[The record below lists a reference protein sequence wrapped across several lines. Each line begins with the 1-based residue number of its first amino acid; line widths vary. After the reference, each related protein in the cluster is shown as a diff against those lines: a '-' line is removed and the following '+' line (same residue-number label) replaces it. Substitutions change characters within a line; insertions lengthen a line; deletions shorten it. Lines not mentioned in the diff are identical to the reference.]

1 MLTFF
6 LVSGGSLW
14 LFSEFFLSLLEKM
27 QTQEILRM
35 LQLPELADLGQFFR
49 SLSATTLVSMGAL
62 AAILAYWFT
71 HRPKAL
77 KPPCNLLMQSEEVE
91 DSGGA
96 RRSVIGDSPELFTH
110 YYDDARTMY
119 EVFHRGLR
127 ISGNGPCLG
136 FRNPKQP
143 YQWLSYQEV
152 ADRAEF
158 LGSGLLQHNCKPCTD
173 QFIGVFAQ
181 NRPEWII
188 AELACYT
195 YSMVVVPLYDTL
207 GPGAVRYIINTADI
221 STVIVDKPQKAVVL
235 LEHVERKETPG
246 LKLIILMEPFEEAL
260 KDRGQECGVVIKSMQ
275 DVEDCGQQNHCD
287 PVPPKPS
294 DLSIV
299 CFTSG
304 TTGNPKGAMLT
315 HGNVV
320 ADFSGFLK
328 VTEDDVLISFLPL
341 AHMFERVI
349 QSVVYCHGGRVG
361 FFQGDIRLLSDDMK
375 ALHPTIFP
383 VVPRLLNRMY
393 DKIFS
398 QADTPLKRWLLEF
411 AAKRKQ
417 AEVRSGIIRND
428 SIWDELFF
436 HKIQASLGGC
446 VRMIV
451 TGAAPASPTVL
462 GFLRAALGCQVY
474 EGYGQT
480 ECTAGCTFTTPGDWT
495 SGHVGAPLPC
505 NHIKLVDVEEL
516 NYWTSKGEGEICVR
530 GPNVFKGY
538 LKDPERTKEALDDD
552 GWLHTGD
559 IGKWLPSF
567 EDSEVLRLELSEEL
581 WQEAQTDAGV
591 ATEEINDSHLKG
603 HCQWKWGH
611 GCIQGLSQRRE
622 TNLFTSEI
630 QRDTGTLK
638 IIDRKKHIFKLAQ
651 GEYVAPEMIENIYIR
666 SEPVAQVY
674 VHGDSLK
681 AFLVG
686 IVVPDAE
693 VMPSWAQKRG
703 IEGTYAELCTNK
715 ELKKA
720 ILEDMVRLGQ
730 ESGLHSFEQV
740 KAIHIHSDMFSV
752 QNGLLTPTLKAKRP
766 ELREYFKKQI
776 EELYSTSM

>member
-1 MLTFF
+1 
-6 LVSGGSLW
+6 
-14 LFSEFFLSLLEKM
+14 M
-27 QTQEILRM
+27 QTQEILRI
-35 LQLPELADLGQFFR
+35 LRLPELGDLGQFFR
-49 SLSATTLVSMGAL
+49 SLSATTL
-62 AAILAYWFT
+62 
-71 HRPKAL
+71 
-77 KPPCNLLMQSEEVE
+77 

-96 RRSVIGDSPELFTH
+96 RRSVIGGSPQLLTH

-119 EVFHRGLR
+119 QVFRRGLS

-136 FRNPKQP
+136 FRKPKQP

-152 ADRAEF
+152 ANRAEF
-158 LGSGLLQHNCKPCTD
+158 LGSGLLQHNCKASTD

-207 GPGAVRYIINTADI
+207 GPGAIRYIINTADI
-221 STVIVDKPQKAVVL
+221 STVIVDKPQKAVLL
-235 LEHVERKETPG
+235 LEHVERKDTPG

-260 KDRGQECGVVIKSMQ
+260 KERGQKCGVVIKPMQ
-275 DVEDCGQQNHCD
+275 AVEDCGQANHHA
-287 PVPPKPS
+287 PMPPQPD

-328 VTEDDVLISFLPL
+328 VTE
-341 AHMFERVI
+341 
-349 QSVVYCHGGRVG
+349 
-361 FFQGDIRLLSDDMK
+361 GDIRLLSDDMK
-375 ALHPTIFP
+375 ALHFFIC
-383 VVPRLLNRMY
+383 
-393 DKIFS
+393 IFS

-411 AAKRKQ
+411 AARRKQ
-417 AEVRSGIIRND
+417 AEVRSGIIRNN

-436 HKIQASLGGC
+436 NKIQASLGGH

-516 NYWTSKGEGEICVR
+516 NYWTCKGEGEICVR

-538 LKDPERTKEALDDD
+538 LKDQDRTKEALDSD

-559 IGKWLPSF
+559 IGKWLP
-567 EDSEVLRLELSEEL
+567 E
-581 WQEAQTDAGV
+581 
-591 ATEEINDSHLKG
+591 
-603 HCQWKWGH
+603 
-611 GCIQGLSQRRE
+611 
-622 TNLFTSEI
+622 
-630 QRDTGTLK
+630 GTLK

-651 GEYVAPEMIENIYIR
+651 GEYVAPEKIENIYIR
-666 SEPVAQVY
+666 SEPVAQIY

-686 IVVPDAE
+686 IVVPDPE
-693 VMPSWAQKRG
+693 VMPCWALKRG
-703 IEGTYAELCTNK
+703 IEGLYTDLCINK

-720 ILEDMVRLGQ
+720 ILEDMVRLGK
-730 ESGLHSFEQV
+730 ESGLHSFEQ
-740 KAIHIHSDMFSV
+740 
-752 QNGLLTPTLKAKRP
+752 
-766 ELREYFKKQI
+766 
-776 EELYSTSM
+776 

>member
-1 MLTFF
+1 MNASSGRPSHELMPARGEEAFPAAEF
-6 LVSGGSLW
+6 AVSLV
-14 LFSEFFLSLLEKM
+14 EKM
-27 QTQEILRM
+27 QAQEILRS
-35 LQLPELADLGQFFR
+35 LRLPEFDDLSQFFR
-49 SLSATTLVSMGAL
+49 NLPATALVGIGAF
-62 AAILAYWFT
+62 AAVVAYWFAS
-71 HRPKAL
+71 RPRAV
-77 KPPCNLLMQSEEVE
+77 KPPCDLRMQSEEVE
-91 DSGGA
+91 GLDGA
-96 RRSVIGDSPELFTH
+96 RRSVIGDSSQLLTH

-119 EVFHRGLR
+119 EVFRRGFS
-127 ISGNGPCLG
+127 ISENGPCLG
-136 FRNPKQP
+136 FRKPKQP
-143 YQWLSYQEV
+143 YQWLSYKEV
-152 ADRAEF
+152 AERAEA
-158 LGSGLLQHNCKPCTD
+158 LGSGLLQQGCKPSTK

-188 AELACYT
+188 SELACYT

-207 GPGAVRYIINTADI
+207 GPGAIRYIVNTADI
-221 STVIVDKPQKAVVL
+221 STVICDKPEKARTL
-235 LEHVERKETPG
+235 LDHVERRETPG
-246 LKLIILMEPFEEAL
+246 LNSIILMDPFEKEL
-260 KDRGQECGVVIKSMQ
+260 TERGRRCGVRIQTMQ
-275 DVEDCGQQNHCD
+275 EVEDCGRESRHV
-287 PVPPKPS
+287 PVPPRPE

-328 VTEDDVLISFLPL
+328 VTESQWSPTCEDVHISYLPL
-341 AHMFERVI
+341 AHMFERMV
-349 QSVVYCHGGRVG
+349 QSVVYCHGGRIG

-375 ALHPTIFP
+375 ALRPTIFP

-398 QADTPLKRWLLEF
+398 QADTSLKRWVLEF
-411 AAKRKQ
+411 AAKRKK
-417 AEVRSGIIRND
+417 AEVRNGIIRND
-428 SIWDELFF
+428 SLWDKLFF
-436 HKIQASLGGC
+436 NKIQASLGGC

-505 NHIKLVDVEEL
+505 NLIRLKDVEEL
-516 NYWTSKGEGEICVR
+516 NYFASKGEGEICVK

-538 LKDPERTKEALDDD
+538 LKDEEKTTEALDQE

-559 IGKWLPSF
+559 IGKWLP
-567 EDSEVLRLELSEEL
+567 
-581 WQEAQTDAGV
+581 
-591 ATEEINDSHLKG
+591 N
-603 HCQWKWGH
+603 
-611 GCIQGLSQRRE
+611 
-622 TNLFTSEI
+622 
-630 QRDTGTLK
+630 GTLK

-651 GEYVAPEMIENIYIR
+651 GEYIAPEKIENIYIR
-666 SEPVAQVY
+666 SDPVAQIY
-674 VHGDSLK
+674 VHGDSLQ

-686 IVVPDAE
+686 IVVPDSE
-693 VMPSWAQKRG
+693 VMPGWAKKRG
-703 IEGTYAELCTNK
+703 FDGTYAELCKNK
-715 ELKKA
+715 ELQQA
-720 ILEDMVRLGQ
+720 IMEDMVRLGK

-740 KAIHIHSDMFSV
+740 KAIYIHSDMFSV

-766 ELREYFKKQI
+766 ELRDYFKKQI
-776 EELYSTSM
+776 EELYSSISI

>member
-1 MLTFF
+1 
-6 LVSGGSLW
+6 
-14 LFSEFFLSLLEKM
+14 M
-27 QTQEILRM
+27 QTQEILRI
-35 LQLPELADLGQFFR
+35 LRLPELGDLGQFFR
-49 SLSATTLVSMGAL
+49 SLSATTL
-62 AAILAYWFT
+62 
-71 HRPKAL
+71 
-77 KPPCNLLMQSEEVE
+77 

-96 RRSVIGDSPELFTH
+96 RRSVIGSGPQLLTH

-119 EVFHRGLR
+119 QVFRRGLS

-136 FRNPKQP
+136 FRKPKQP

-158 LGSGLLQHNCKPCTD
+158 LGSGLLQHNCKACTD

-188 AELACYT
+188 VELACYT

-207 GPGAVRYIINTADI
+207 GPGAIRYIINTADI
-221 STVIVDKPQKAVVL
+221 STVIVDKPQKAVLL

-246 LKLIILMEPFEEAL
+246 LKLIILMDPFEEAL
-260 KDRGQECGVVIKSMQ
+260 KERGQKCGVVIKSMQ
-275 DVEDCGQQNHCD
+275 AVEDCGQENHQA
-287 PVPPKPS
+287 PVPPQPD

-328 VTEDDVLISFLPL
+328 VTE
-341 AHMFERVI
+341 
-349 QSVVYCHGGRVG
+349 
-361 FFQGDIRLLSDDMK
+361 GDIRLLSDDMK
-375 ALHPTIFP
+375 ALCPTIFP

-398 QADTPLKRWLLEF
+398 QANTPLKRWLLEF

-436 HKIQASLGGC
+436 NKIQASLGGC

-516 NYWTSKGEGEICVR
+516 NYWACKGEGEICVR

-538 LKDPERTKEALDDD
+538 LKDPDRTKEALDSD

-559 IGKWLPSF
+559 IGKWLP
-567 EDSEVLRLELSEEL
+567 
-581 WQEAQTDAGV
+581 A
-591 ATEEINDSHLKG
+591 
-603 HCQWKWGH
+603 
-611 GCIQGLSQRRE
+611 
-622 TNLFTSEI
+622 
-630 QRDTGTLK
+630 GTLK

-651 GEYVAPEMIENIYIR
+651 GEYVAPEKIENIYIR
-666 SEPVAQVY
+666 SQPVAQIY

-686 IVVPDAE
+686 IVVPDPE

-703 IEGTYAELCTNK
+703 IEGTYADLCTNK
-715 ELKKA
+715 DLKKA
-720 ILEDMVRLGQ
+720 ILEDMVRLGK

-776 EELYSTSM
+776 EELYSISM

>member
-1 MLTFF
+1 PGGGFMAS
-6 LVSGGSLW
+6 SGGRWELV
-14 LFSEFFLSLLEKM
+14 LSLLEKM
-27 QTQEILRM
+27 QTHEILR
-35 LQLPELADLGQFFR
+35 LLRLPELGDLGQFFR
-49 SLSATTLVSMGAL
+49 SLPATTLVSVGAL
-62 AAILAYWFT
+62 AAVLAYWLT

-77 KPPCNLLMQSEEVE
+77 QPPCDLLVQSEELE
-91 DSGGA
+91 DGDGA
-96 RRSVIGDSPELFTH
+96 RRSVITRGPQLLTH

-119 EVFHRGLR
+119 QVFRRGLS

-136 FRNPKQP
+136 FRKPKQP

-158 LGSGLLQHNCKPCTD
+158 LGSGLLQHNCKACTD
-173 QFIGVFAQ
+173 QFVGVFAQ

-207 GPGAVRYIINTADI
+207 GPGAIRYIINTADI
-221 STVIVDKPQKAVVL
+221 STVIVDKPQKAALL
-235 LEHVERKETPG
+235 LEHVERRETPG
-246 LKLIILMEPFEEAL
+246 LRLIILMEPFEEAL
-260 KDRGQECGVVIKSMQ
+260 RERGEKSGVAVKSMQ
-275 DVEDCGQQNHCD
+275 AVEDCGQENRRV
-287 PVPPKPS
+287 PVPPRPD

-328 VTEDDVLISFLPL
+328 VTEKVIFPRQDDVLISFLPL

-361 FFQGDIRLLSDDMK
+361 FFQGDIRLLSDDMQ
-375 ALHPTIFP
+375 ALRPTIFP

-398 QADTPLKRWLLEF
+398 QAGTALRRWLLEF
-411 AAKRKQ
+411 AARRKQ

-436 HKIQASLGGC
+436 NKIQASLGGC

-516 NYWTSKGEGEICVR
+516 SYWACRGEGEICVR

-538 LKDPERTKEALDDD
+538 LKDEDRTKEALDSD

-559 IGKWLPSF
+559 IGKWLP
-567 EDSEVLRLELSEEL
+567 
-581 WQEAQTDAGV
+581 
-591 ATEEINDSHLKG
+591 
-603 HCQWKWGH
+603 
-611 GCIQGLSQRRE
+611 
-622 TNLFTSEI
+622 
-630 QRDTGTLK
+630 TGTLK

-651 GEYVAPEMIENIYIR
+651 GEYVAPEKIENIYSR
-666 SEPVAQVY
+666 SQPVAQVY

-686 IVVPDAE
+686 IVVPDPE
-693 VMPSWAQKRG
+693 VLPSWAQKRG
-703 IEGTYAELCTNK
+703 IEGTYAELCTNQDVK
-715 ELKKA
+715 RA
-720 ILEDMVRLGQ
+720 ILDDMVRLGR

-740 KAIHIHSDMFSV
+740 KAIHIHCDMFSV

>member
-1 MLTFF
+1 
-6 LVSGGSLW
+6 
-14 LFSEFFLSLLEKM
+14 M
-27 QTQEILRM
+27 QAQEILRS
-35 LQLPELADLGQFFR
+35 LRLPEFDDLSQFFR
-49 SLSATTLVSMGAL
+49 NLPATALVGIGAF
-62 AAILAYWFT
+62 AAVVAYWFAS
-71 HRPKAL
+71 RPRAV
-77 KPPCNLLMQSEEVE
+77 KPPCDLCMQSEEVE
-91 DSGGA
+91 GLAGA
-96 RRSVIGDSPELFTH
+96 RRSVIGDSPQLLTH

-119 EVFHRGLR
+119 EVFRRGFS
-127 ISGNGPCLG
+127 ISGE
-136 FRNPKQP
+136 
-143 YQWLSYQEV
+143 STV
-152 ADRAEF
+152 AERAEA
-158 LGSGLLQHNCKPCTD
+158 LGSGLLQQGCKPCTK

-188 AELACYT
+188 SELACYT

-207 GPGAVRYIINTADI
+207 GPGAIRYIVNTADI
-221 STVIVDKPQKAVVL
+221 STVICDKPEKARIL
-235 LEHVERKETPG
+235 LDHVERRETPG
-246 LKLIILMEPFEEAL
+246 LRSIILMDPFEKEL
-260 KDRGQECGVVIKSMQ
+260 TERGKRCGVCIQTMQ
-275 DVEDCGQQNHCD
+275 EVE
-287 PVPPKPS
+287 PPRPE

-328 VTEDDVLISFLPL
+328 VTEKVIFPRQDDVLISFLPL

-349 QSVVYCHGGRVG
+349 QSVVYCHGGRIG

-375 ALHPTIFP
+375 ALRPTIFP

-398 QADTPLKRWLLEF
+398 QADTSLKRWILEF
-411 AAKRKQ
+411 AARRKK
-417 AEVRSGIIRND
+417 AEVRNGIIRND
-428 SIWDELFF
+428 SLWDKLFF
-436 HKIQASLGGC
+436 NKIQASLGGC

-505 NHIKLVDVEEL
+505 NLIRLKDVEEL
-516 NYWTSKGEGEICVR
+516 NYFASKGEGEVICVK

-538 LKDPERTKEALDDD
+538 LKDKERTAEALDQE

-559 IGKWLPSF
+559 IGKWLP
-567 EDSEVLRLELSEEL
+567 
-581 WQEAQTDAGV
+581 
-591 ATEEINDSHLKG
+591 N
-603 HCQWKWGH
+603 
-611 GCIQGLSQRRE
+611 
-622 TNLFTSEI
+622 
-630 QRDTGTLK
+630 GTLK

-651 GEYVAPEMIENIYIR
+651 GEYIAPEKIENIYIR
-666 SEPVAQVY
+666 SDPVAQIY
-674 VHGDSLK
+674 VHGDSLQ

-693 VMPSWAQKRG
+693 VMPGWAKKRG
-703 IEGTYAELCTNK
+703 FEGTYAELCKNK
-715 ELKKA
+715 VC
-720 ILEDMVRLGQ
+720 ISIMEDMVRLGK

-740 KAIHIHSDMFSV
+740 KAIYIHSEMFSV

-766 ELREYFKKQI
+766 ELRDYFKKQI
-776 EELYSTSM
+776 EELYSSISI

>member
-1 MLTFF
+1 
-6 LVSGGSLW
+6 
-14 LFSEFFLSLLEKM
+14 M

-35 LQLPELADLGQFFR
+35 LRLPELGDLGQFFR
-49 SLSATTLVSMGAL
+49 SLSATTL
-62 AAILAYWFT
+62 
-71 HRPKAL
+71 
-77 KPPCNLLMQSEEVE
+77 

-96 RRSVIGDSPELFTH
+96 RRSVIGDGPKLLTH
-110 YYDDARTMY
+110 YYDDAKTMY
-119 EVFHRGLR
+119 QVFRRGLS

-136 FRNPKQP
+136 FRKPKQP

-158 LGSGLLQHNCKPCTD
+158 LGSGLLQHNCKACTD
-173 QFIGVFAQ
+173 QFIGIFAQ

-207 GPGAVRYIINTADI
+207 GPGAIRYIINTADI
-221 STVIVDKPQKAVVL
+221 STVIVDKPQKAQLL

-260 KDRGQECGVVIKSMQ
+260 KDRGQECRVVIKSMQ
-275 DVEDCGQQNHCD
+275 AVEDCGQRNARV

-328 VTEDDVLISFLPL
+328 VTE
-341 AHMFERVI
+341 
-349 QSVVYCHGGRVG
+349 
-361 FFQGDIRLLSDDMK
+361 GDIRLLSDDMK
-375 ALHPTIFP
+375 ALCPTIFP

-436 HKIQASLGGC
+436 NKIQASLGGC

-451 TGAAPASPTVL
+451 TGSAPASPTVL

-505 NHIKLVDVEEL
+505 NHIKLIDVEEL
-516 NYWTSKGEGEICVR
+516 NYWTCKGEGEICVR

-538 LKDPERTKEALDDD
+538 LKDPEKTKEALDSD

-559 IGKWLPSF
+559 IGQWLP
-567 EDSEVLRLELSEEL
+567 
-581 WQEAQTDAGV
+581 A
-591 ATEEINDSHLKG
+591 
-603 HCQWKWGH
+603 
-611 GCIQGLSQRRE
+611 
-622 TNLFTSEI
+622 
-630 QRDTGTLK
+630 GTLK

-651 GEYVAPEMIENIYIR
+651 GEYVAPEKIENIYIR
-666 SEPVAQVY
+666 SEPVAQIY
-674 VHGDSLK
+674 VHGDSLQ

-686 IVVPDAE
+686 IVVPDPE
-693 VMPSWAQKRG
+693 VMPSWGLKRG
-703 IEGTYAELCTNK
+703 IEGTYAELCENK

-720 ILEDMVRLGQ
+720 ILEDMVRLGK

-776 EELYSTSM
+776 EELYSISM

>member
-1 MLTFF
+1 MP
-6 LVSGGSLW
+6 SPPAKGRGGLRRGCCARRETEVVISV
-14 LFSEFFLSLLEKM
+14 FEKM
-27 QTQEILRM
+27 QVQEILRN
-35 LQLPELADLGQFFR
+35 LRLPEFEDFSQFFR
-49 SLSATTLVSMGAL
+49 SLPASTLVGIGAF
-62 AAILAYWFT
+62 AAIIAYWLVN
-71 HRPKAL
+71 RPKAV
-77 KPPCNLLMQSEEVE
+77 KPPCDLLMQSEEIE
-91 DSGGA
+91 GWNGA
-96 RRSVIGDSPELFTH
+96 RRSVIGDRTHLLTH

-119 EVFHRGLR
+119 EVFRRGFN
-127 ISGNGPCLG
+127 ISENGPCLG
-136 FRNPKQP
+136 FRKPNQP
-143 YQWLSYQEV
+143 YQWLSYKEV
-152 ADRAEF
+152 AERAEA
-158 LGSGLLQHNCKPCTD
+158 LGSGLLQKGCKSSPN

-181 NRPEWII
+181 NCPEWII
-188 AELACYT
+188 SELACYT

-207 GPGAVRYIINTADI
+207 GPGSIRYIINTADI
-221 STVIVDKPQKAVVL
+221 SIVVCDKPEKARVL
-235 LEHVERKETPG
+235 LEHVEKKQTPG
-246 LKLIILMEPFEEAL
+246 LKSIILMDPFEKDL
-260 KDRGQECGVVIKSMQ
+260 KERGQRCGVQIQAMLE
-275 DVEDCGQQNHCD
+275 VENCGRECWHA
-287 PVPPKPS
+287 PVPPHPE

-328 VTEDDVLISFLPL
+328 VTEKVIFPRQDDVLISFLPL

-349 QSVVYCHGGRVG
+349 QSVVYCHGGRIG

-375 ALHPTIFP
+375 ALRPTIFP

-398 QADTPLKRWLLEF
+398 QADTPVKRWLLEF
-411 AAKRKQ
+411 AANRKK
-417 AEVRSGIIRND
+417 AEVQNGIVRND
-428 SIWDELFF
+428 SLWDMLFF
-436 HKIQASLGGC
+436 NKIQANLGGC

-505 NHIKLVDVEEL
+505 NLIKLVDVEEL
-516 NYWTSKGEGEICVR
+516 NYFSSKREGEICVK

-538 LKDPERTKEALDDD
+538 LKDKERTAEALDKD

-559 IGKWLPSF
+559 IGKWLS
-567 EDSEVLRLELSEEL
+567 
-581 WQEAQTDAGV
+581 
-591 ATEEINDSHLKG
+591 N
-603 HCQWKWGH
+603 
-611 GCIQGLSQRRE
+611 
-622 TNLFTSEI
+622 
-630 QRDTGTLK
+630 GTLK

-651 GEYVAPEMIENIYIR
+651 GEYIAPEKIENIYIR
-666 SEPVAQVY
+666 SEPVSQIY
-674 VHGDSLK
+674 VHGDSLQ

-693 VMPSWAQKRG
+693 VMPGWAKKRG
-703 IEGTYAELCTNK
+703 FDGTFIELCNNMK
-715 ELKKA
+715 LKDA
-720 ILEDMVRLGQ
+720 IMEDMVQLGK
-730 ESGLHSFEQV
+730 ESGLYSFEQV
-740 KAIHIHSDMFSV
+740 KAVYIHSEMFSV
-752 QNGLLTPTLKAKRP
+752 QNGLLTPTLKARRS

-776 EELYSTSM
+776 EDLYSSISI

>member
-1 MLTFF
+1 
-6 LVSGGSLW
+6 
-14 LFSEFFLSLLEKM
+14 M

-35 LQLPELADLGQFFR
+35 LRLPELGDLGQFFR
-49 SLSATTLVSMGAL
+49 SLSATTL
-62 AAILAYWFT
+62 
-71 HRPKAL
+71 
-77 KPPCNLLMQSEEVE
+77 

-96 RRSVIGDSPELFTH
+96 RRSVIGDGPQLLTH

-119 EVFHRGLR
+119 EVFRRGLSV
-127 ISGNGPCLG
+127 SGNGPCLG
-136 FRNPKQP
+136 FRNPKKP

-173 QFIGVFAQ
+173 QFIGIFAQ

-207 GPGAVRYIINTADI
+207 GPGAVRYIIDTADI

-260 KDRGQECGVVIKSMQ
+260 KDRGQDCGVVIKSMQ
-275 DVEDCGQQNHCD
+275 AVEDCGQRNHHV

-328 VTEDDVLISFLPL
+328 VTE
-341 AHMFERVI
+341 
-349 QSVVYCHGGRVG
+349 
-361 FFQGDIRLLSDDMK
+361 GDIRLLSDDMK
-375 ALHPTIFP
+375 ALCPTIFP

-398 QADTPLKRWLLEF
+398 QADTSLKRWLLEF

-417 AEVRSGIIRND
+417 AEVQSGIIRND

-505 NHIKLVDVEEL
+505 NHIKLVDVKEL

-559 IGKWLPSF
+559 IGKWLP
-567 EDSEVLRLELSEEL
+567 
-581 WQEAQTDAGV
+581 A
-591 ATEEINDSHLKG
+591 
-603 HCQWKWGH
+603 
-611 GCIQGLSQRRE
+611 
-622 TNLFTSEI
+622 
-630 QRDTGTLK
+630 GTLK

-651 GEYVAPEMIENIYIR
+651 GEYIAPEMIENIYIR
-666 SEPVAQVY
+666 SEPVAQMY

-686 IVVPDAE
+686 IVVPDPE

-715 ELKKA
+715 ELRKA
-720 ILEDMVRLGQ
+720 ILEDMVRLGK

-740 KAIHIHSDMFSV
+740 KAIHIHCDMFSV

-776 EELYSTSM
+776 EELYSISM

>member
-14 LFSEFFLSLLEKM
+14 LFVEFVLSLLEKM
-27 QTQEILRM
+27 QTQEILRI
-35 LQLPELADLGQFFR
+35 LRLPELGDLGQFFR

-77 KPPCNLLMQSEEVE
+77 QPPCNLLMQSEEVE

-96 RRSVIGDSPELFTH
+96 RRSVIGSGPQLLTH

-119 EVFHRGLR
+119 QVFRRGLS

-136 FRNPKQP
+136 FRKPNQP

-158 LGSGLLQHNCKPCTD
+158 LGSGLLQHNCKACTD

-207 GPGAVRYIINTADI
+207 GPGAIRYIINTADI
-221 STVIVDKPQKAVVL
+221 STVIVDKPQKAVLL

-246 LKLIILMEPFEEAL
+246 LKLIILMDPFEEAL
-260 KDRGQECGVVIKSMQ
+260 KERGQKCGVVIKSMQ
-275 DVEDCGQQNHCD
+275 AVEDCGQENHHA
-287 PVPPKPS
+287 PVPPQPD

-328 VTEDDVLISFLPL
+328 VTEKVIFPRQDDVLISFLPL

-375 ALHPTIFP
+375 ALCPTIFP

-398 QADTPLKRWLLEF
+398 QANTPLKRWLLEF

-436 HKIQASLGGC
+436 NKIQASLGGC

-516 NYWTSKGEGEICVR
+516 NYWACKGEGE
-530 GPNVFKGY
+530 
-538 LKDPERTKEALDDD
+538 A
-552 GWLHTGD
+552 
-559 IGKWLPSF
+559 
-567 EDSEVLRLELSEEL
+567 
-581 WQEAQTDAGV
+581 
-591 ATEEINDSHLKG
+591 
-603 HCQWKWGH
+603 
-611 GCIQGLSQRRE
+611 
-622 TNLFTSEI
+622 
-630 QRDTGTLK
+630 GTLK
-638 IIDRKKHIFKLAQ
+638 VIDRKKHIFKLAQ
-651 GEYVAPEMIENIYIR
+651 GEYVAPEKIENIYIR
-666 SEPVAQVY
+666 SQPVAQIY

-686 IVVPDAE
+686 IVVPDPE

-703 IEGTYAELCTNK
+703 IEGTYADLCTSK
-715 ELKKA
+715 DLKKA
-720 ILEDMVRLGQ
+720 ILEDMVRLGK

-776 EELYSTSM
+776 EELYSISM

>member
-1 MLTFF
+1 
-6 LVSGGSLW
+6 
-14 LFSEFFLSLLEKM
+14 M
-27 QTQEILRM
+27 QTQEILRI
-35 LQLPELADLGQFFR
+35 LRLPELSDLGQFFR
-49 SLSATTLVSMGAL
+49 SLSATTL
-62 AAILAYWFT
+62 
-71 HRPKAL
+71 
-77 KPPCNLLMQSEEVE
+77 

-96 RRSVIGDSPELFTH
+96 RRSVIGDGPQLLTH

-119 EVFHRGLR
+119 EVFRRGLS

-136 FRNPKQP
+136 FRKPNQP

-158 LGSGLLQHNCKPCTD
+158 LGSGLLQHNCKACTD

-207 GPGAVRYIINTADI
+207 GPGAIRYIINTADI
-221 STVIVDKPQKAVVL
+221 STVIVDKPQKAVLL

-275 DVEDCGQQNHCD
+275 TIEDCGQQNHRV

-328 VTEDDVLISFLPL
+328 VTE
-341 AHMFERVI
+341 
-349 QSVVYCHGGRVG
+349 
-361 FFQGDIRLLSDDMK
+361 GDIRLLSDDMK
-375 ALHPTIFP
+375 ALCPTIFP

-393 DKIFS
+393 DKIFC
-398 QADTPLKRWLLEF
+398 QADTPVKRWFLEF

-436 HKIQASLGGC
+436 NKIQASLGGC

-505 NHIKLVDVEEL
+505 NHIKLIDIEEL
-516 NYWTSKGEGEICVR
+516 NYWTCKGEGEICVK

-538 LKDPERTKEALDDD
+538 LKDPDRTKEALDSD

-559 IGKWLPSF
+559 IGKWLP
-567 EDSEVLRLELSEEL
+567 
-581 WQEAQTDAGV
+581 A
-591 ATEEINDSHLKG
+591 
-603 HCQWKWGH
+603 
-611 GCIQGLSQRRE
+611 
-622 TNLFTSEI
+622 
-630 QRDTGTLK
+630 GTLK

-651 GEYVAPEMIENIYIR
+651 GEYVAPEKIENIYIR
-666 SEPVAQVY
+666 SEPVAQIY

-686 IVVPDAE
+686 IVVPDPE

-703 IEGTYAELCTNK
+703 IEGTYVELCTNR

-720 ILEDMVRLGQ
+720 ILEDMVSLGK
-730 ESGLHSFEQV
+730 EGGLHSFEQV

-776 EELYSTSM
+776 EDLYSISM